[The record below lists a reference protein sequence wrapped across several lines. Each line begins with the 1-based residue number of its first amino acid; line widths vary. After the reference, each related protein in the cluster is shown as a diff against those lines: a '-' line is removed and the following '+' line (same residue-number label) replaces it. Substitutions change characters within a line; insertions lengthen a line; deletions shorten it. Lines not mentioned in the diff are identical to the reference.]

1 MASRQ
6 DKLDLRGAERVPGW
20 VWALAG
26 VVVFLIMWELVARLL
41 VKDPL
46 ALVPPSTV
54 ADRMPR
60 ELTDPSFWHDVRV
73 SLLEYAYGMVIAISG
88 GVVLGGVIG
97 GVGYL
102 RRMFE
107 PLITALYATPSLA
120 LAPLFIVA
128 LGIGQLSKVA
138 IVAFVAGLPIAI
150 TTIGGVAAV
159 DSSFHDVTHVYRTP
173 PLRKFLRV
181 VIPAALP
188 TVMSG
193 IRIGAGRGVLG
204 IVLGEFFGAQA
215 GLGYRILLASQ
226 SFDVA
231 KLLIAVIA
239 LTLLALA
246 ITNLVGLVERRYAS

>member
-1 MASRQ
+1 MPRRR
-6 DKLDLRGAERVPGW
+6 DRVDLRDVDRVPGW
-20 VWALAG
+20 IWTLAG
-26 VVVFLIMWELVARLL
+26 LILFLIAWDLVARLI
-41 VKDPL
+41 VKNPL
-46 ALVPPSTV
+46 ALVPITTV
-54 ADRMPR
+54 ASRIPG
-60 ELTDPSFWHDVRV
+60 EITDPTFWKDVQV
-73 SLLEYAYGMVIAISG
+73 SLAEYAYGMVIAISG
-88 GVVLGGVIG
+88 GVVLGGLIG
-97 GVGYL
+97 GVRYL

-107 PLITALYATPSLA
+107 PLVTALYATPSLA

-173 PLRKFLRV
+173 PLRKFFGV
-181 VIPAALP
+181 VVPAAMP
-188 TVMSG
+188 TIMSG

-231 KLLIAVIA
+231 KLLIAVIT

-246 ITNLVGLVERRYAS
+246 ITNLVGIVERRYST